1 MVYLLGICIIL
12 CGLGIIEIN
21 INGNCEPTI
30 WRGFLGYVIFIFG
43 VGIIASAIA

>member
-1 MVYLLGICIIL
+1 MIYVIGLWVIL
-12 CGLGIIEIN
+12 CGLGVIEVN

-43 VGIIASAIA
+43 IGIIGSALV